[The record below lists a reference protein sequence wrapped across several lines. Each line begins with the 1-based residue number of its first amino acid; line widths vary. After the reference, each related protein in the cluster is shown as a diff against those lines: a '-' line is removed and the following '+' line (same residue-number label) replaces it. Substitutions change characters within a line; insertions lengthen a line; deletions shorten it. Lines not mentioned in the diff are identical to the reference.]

1 MLTYKL
7 PNQLKSLLVQS
18 FHTQLCTLLSGYTS
32 FNTTYKVIFI
42 QNSLTIVTIPI
53 TNTFNATKRKIYENQ
68 LKQSLVQEY
77 LQQDNYSLKIVHL
90 IIILVPQK
98 EQNQI
103 RMSNCQ
109 INKISFIKIE
119 ESKISYENIE
129 IASPLTTPQECNNN
143 NKKICQIYV
152 KYVCYMLNIGQIH
165 FRLLRNILKEYINT
179 FFVMLYSK
187 SYKYTNFAEFI
198 PISILLQYYQQ
209 QQQQYYIDYIIINHS
224 ISVIIVLYLQL
235 QYYGYCIMILK
246 YFILYNIVLGTIY
259 DQVSQNNMRLFL
271 RLQDQIGMIQVFMGQ
286 SCKELDILGQLQW
299 LTLIVQT
306 LKRIVILIVIYL
318 LPLSFVKY
326 HAIIS

>member
-143 NKKICQIYV
+143 NNKIYV
-152 KYVCYMLNIGQIH
+152 KYWTDTLQIIAQH
-165 FRLLRNILKEYINT
+165 TQRI
-179 FFVMLYSK
+179 
-187 SYKYTNFAEFI
+187 YKYIFCYALFQI
-198 PISILLQYYQQ
+198 IQIYQF
-209 QQQQYYIDYIIINHS
+209 
-224 ISVIIVLYLQL
+224 
-235 QYYGYCIMILK
+235 C
-246 YFILYNIVLGTIY
+246 
-259 DQVSQNNMRLFL
+259 
-271 RLQDQIGMIQVFMGQ
+271 
-286 SCKELDILGQLQW
+286 
-299 LTLIVQT
+299 
-306 LKRIVILIVIYL
+306 
-318 LPLSFVKY
+318 
-326 HAIIS
+326 